1 MAFFATLR
9 TGSPRAAALRVS
21 PSAGEDGP
29 EELRR
34 ALDALVPESGGS
46 FLPGAQES
54 PLSPEL
60 QALLDRWDDDL
71 RRAVG
76 AVDEARAAFRGFR
89 ESIAGLDVPLFDEG

>member
-1 MAFFATLR
+1 M
-9 TGSPRAAALRVS
+9 
-21 PSAGEDGP
+21 
-29 EELRR
+29 
-34 ALDALVPESGGS
+34 
-46 FLPGAQES
+46 
-54 PLSPEL
+54 SPEL